1 MRVWKEDDDVV
12 MNIDDDDKS
21 VLIIEQSELEKF
33 SCPGVDYSCNCFL
46 TGFVV
51 D

>member
-1 MRVWKEDDDVV
+1 MRVWKEDDDVMM
-12 MNIDDDDKS
+12 MNIDDES

-33 SCPGVDYSCNCFL
+33 SCPGFDYSCNCFL
-46 TGFVV
+46 TGFVA

>member
-1 MRVWKEDDDVV
+1 MRVWKEDDDVMM
-12 MNIDDDDKS
+12 MNIDDES

-33 SCPGVDYSCNCFL
+33 SCPGFDCSCNCFL
-46 TGFVV
+46 TGFVA